1 MRRTTIPTAG
11 TAGRP
16 TRTESASEPIE
27 LGPWTR
33 GRRTARERSPAV
45 LHTSRTVVAAA
56 LCGALLVGLLVGPL
70 VRSVRAA
77 GGTVPTGR
85 DKVSI
90 LLNWFPEAEHG
101 GFYAALV
108 SGEYE
113 RAGLEV
119 TIIPGGVDVPVTPR
133 VAGGQAD
140 FGIANADQVAFA
152 RDAGAHV
159 VALMAPLQVSPRC
172 IMVHAG
178 QGFHSLADLNDM
190 TLAISPKDAFAEF
203 VRQNYPLRNV
213 KIVPYPGSVAP
224 FLNDPRFGQQA
235 YNISEPFVARKAGGD
250 PQVLMLADAGYN
262 PYTSCLV
269 TRDEMVRRQPDLVR
283 RVVQASVRGWELYL
297 RDPAAANA
305 RILELNPQMGP
316 EILQFGVDEM
326 QTMTWLDTAKKSG
339 IGEMTLERWR
349 AVVDTM
355 AALKLVTKE
364 RVKPEECFTR
374 AFLAAGK

>member
-1 MRRTTIPTAG
+1 MELAREIAAGRKTRLAFFAAVLAALFAG
-11 TAGRP
+11 TV
-16 TRTESASEPIE
+16 SAQGS
-27 LGPWTR
+27 
-33 GRRTARERSPAV
+33 AV
-45 LHTSRTVVAAA
+45 
-56 LCGALLVGLLVGPL
+56 PEK
-70 VRSVRAA
+70 
-77 GGTVPTGR
+77 R

-133 VAGGQAD
+133 VAGGRAD

-152 RDAGAHV
+152 RDAGAKV
-159 VALMAPLQVSPRC
+159 IALMAPLQVSPRC

-178 QGFHSLADLNDM
+178 QGIHSLADLNDM
-190 TLAISPKDAFAEF
+190 TLAMSPKDAFAEY
-203 VRQNYPLRNV
+203 VRKHYPLRNV

-224 FLNDPRFGQQA
+224 FLNDQRFGQQA

-269 TRDEMVRRQPDLVR
+269 TRDELVRKSPELVR

-305 RILELNPQMGP
+305 RIRELNPEMSA

-326 QTMTWLDTAKKSG
+326 QTMTWLDPVKKTG
-339 IGEMTLERWR
+339 IGDMTLARWS
-349 AVVDTM
+349 AIVDTM
-355 AALKLVTKE
+355 VSLKLVTKE
-364 RVKPEECFTR
+364 RVKPAECFTR
-374 AFLAAGK
+374 AFLAAEK

>member
-1 MRRTTIPTAG
+1 MKSTTKQPREG
-11 TAGRP
+11 VGR
-16 TRTESASEPIE
+16 
-27 LGPWTR
+27 
-33 GRRTARERSPAV
+33 
-45 LHTSRTVVAAA
+45 A
-56 LCGALLVGLLVGPL
+56 LLCAALLVLVIPAWSAGDA
-70 VRSVRAA
+70 RAQKGVA
-77 GGTVPTGR
+77 PNAK

-113 RAGLEV
+113 RAGLDV

-140 FGIANADQVAFA
+140 FGIANADQVVFA
-152 RDAGAHV
+152 RDAGAKV
-159 VALMAPLQVSPRC
+159 VALMAPLQTSPRC
-172 IMVHAG
+172 IMVHASE
-178 QGFHSLADLNDM
+178 GFRSLGDLNDM

-203 VRQNYPLRNV
+203 MQKHFPLKDV

-224 FLNDPRFGQQA
+224 FLNDRRFGQQA
-235 YNISEPFVARKAGGD
+235 YNISEPFVARSAGGD

-269 TRDEMVRRQPDLVR
+269 TRDELLRKNPDLVR
-283 RVVQASVRGWELYL
+283 RIVRASVRGWELYL

-305 RILELNPQMGP
+305 RILELNPQMGA

-326 QTMTWLDTAKKSG
+326 QAMTWLDPVKKAG
-339 IGEMTLERWR
+339 IGDMKLERWS
-349 AVVDTM
+349 AIVDTM
-355 AALKLVTKE
+355 AELKLVSRE
-364 RVKPEECFTR
+364 RVKPAECFTR
-374 AFLAAGK
+374 AFLDTE

>member
-1 MRRTTIPTAG
+1 LTALL
-11 TAGRP
+11 AGNV
-16 TRTESASEPIE
+16 SAQ
-27 LGPWTR
+27 G
-33 GRRTARERSPAV
+33 
-45 LHTSRTVVAAA
+45 HAA
-56 LCGALLVGLLVGPL
+56 LGKKD
-70 VRSVRAA
+70 R
-77 GGTVPTGR
+77 
-85 DKVSI
+85 VSI

-101 GFYAALV
+101 GFYAAQV
-108 SGEYE
+108 SGEYD

-119 TIIPGGVDVPVTPR
+119 TIIPGGVDVPVTPQ
-133 VAGGQAD
+133 VAGGRVD

-152 RDAGAHV
+152 RDAGAKV

-178 QGFHSLADLNDM
+178 QGFRSLSDLNDM
-190 TLAISPKDAFAEF
+190 TLAMSPKDAFAEF
-203 VRQNYPLRNV
+203 VRKHYPLRNV

-224 FLNDPRFGQQA
+224 FLNDQRFGQQA
-235 YNISEPFVARKAGGD
+235 YNISEPFVARTAGGD

-269 TRDEMVRRQPDLVR
+269 TRDELARKNPDLVR

-305 RILELNPQMGP
+305 RIRELNPEMSP

-326 QTMTWLDTAKKSG
+326 QKMTWLDAAKKTG
-339 IGEMTLERWR
+339 IGQMTLERWS

-364 RVKPEECFTR
+364 RVKPAECFTR
-374 AFLAAGK
+374 EFLVIEK

>member
-1 MRRTTIPTAG
+1 VKRI
-11 TAGRP
+11 
-16 TRTESASEPIE
+16 
-27 LGPWTR
+27 LG
-33 GRRTARERSPAV
+33 AVAV
-45 LHTSRTVVAAA
+45 LLALGAGWPGAGFLAGATAAD
-56 LCGALLVGLLVGPL
+56 
-70 VRSVRAA
+70 AA
-77 GGTVPTGR
+77 GPAAKR

-113 RAGLEV
+113 KAGLDV

-140 FGIANADQVAFA
+140 FGVANADQVAFA
-152 RDAGAHV
+152 RDAGANV
-159 VALMAPLQVSPRC
+159 VALIAPLQVSPRC
-172 IMVHAG
+172 MMVHAS
-178 QGFHSLADLNDM
+178 QGFRSLADLNDM

-203 VRQNYPLRNV
+203 MRQRFPLKNV

-235 YNISEPFVARKAGGD
+235 YNISEPFVAKQAGGD

-269 TRDEMVRRQPDLVR
+269 TRDEMVKQNPDLVR
-283 RVVQASVRGWELYL
+283 RVVQATQRGWELYL

-305 RILELNPQMGP
+305 KIRELNPEMSA
-316 EILQFGVDEM
+316 EILKFGVDEM
-326 QTMTWLDTAKKSG
+326 QGMAWLDPAKKTG
-339 IGEMTLERWR
+339 VGEMTLERWR
-349 AVVDTM
+349 AIVDTM
-355 AALKLVTKE
+355 VQLKLVTAE
-364 RVKPEECFTR
+364 RVKPEACFTR
-374 AFLAAGK
+374 EFLAGK